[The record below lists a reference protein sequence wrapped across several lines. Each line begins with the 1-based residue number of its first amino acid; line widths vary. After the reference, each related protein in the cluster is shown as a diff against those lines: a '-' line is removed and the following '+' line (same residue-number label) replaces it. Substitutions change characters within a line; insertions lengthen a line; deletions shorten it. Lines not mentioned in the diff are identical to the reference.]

1 MTTDLTKP
9 EQARSLPGRYAGG
22 IQQRAS
28 TLNPAQLLNLVRG
41 NPGNDLQT

>member
-1 MTTDLTKP
+1 MKWENGSMPYLG
-9 EQARSLPGRYAGG
+9 E

-41 NPGNDLQT
+41 NPGNELQT